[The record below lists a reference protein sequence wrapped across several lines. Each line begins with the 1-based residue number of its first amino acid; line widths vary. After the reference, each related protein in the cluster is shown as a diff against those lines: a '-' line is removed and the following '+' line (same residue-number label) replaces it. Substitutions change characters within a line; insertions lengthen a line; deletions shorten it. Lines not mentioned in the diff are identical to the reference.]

1 MRDINVVTITGNM
14 VKDLELRTY
23 QSGAS
28 TARGVVAVNN
38 RRKIDGQ
45 WQDSPSFIDIAVFG
59 TRAETYAKYLKKGVQ
74 VTIMGNLLQER
85 WNDKDGGSHSRLSVN
100 VQDVRMASRPKE
112 PQSNTPAT
120 QSNPST
126 QAQARSVAPGPLNG
140 PVTDADNFKDDDIP
154 F

>member
-45 WQDSPSFIDIAVFG
+45 WQDSPSFVDIAVFG

-112 PQSNTPAT
+112 PQSNLSTP
-120 QSNPST
+120 
-126 QAQARSVAPGPLNG
+126 AQARSVAPGPLNG
-140 PVTDADNFKDDDIP
+140 PVTDADNFKADDIP